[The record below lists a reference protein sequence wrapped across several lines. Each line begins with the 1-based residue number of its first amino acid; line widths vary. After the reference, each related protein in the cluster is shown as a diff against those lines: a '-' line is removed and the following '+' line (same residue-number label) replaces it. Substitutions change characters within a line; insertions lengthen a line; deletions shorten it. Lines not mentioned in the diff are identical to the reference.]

1 VSVLLLCYAILLG
14 NMGTRDMMANAL
26 VHNVVRQMT
35 VLIIPVRLEGTNF
48 GIKKSFDM
56 FLKQVKSMLEIR
68 FALEKIDP
76 SIMTKIIQEVT

>member
-1 VSVLLLCYAILLG
+1 
-14 NMGTRDMMANAL
+14 MGTHDMMVNAL
-26 VHNVVRQMT
+26 VHNVARQMT

-48 GIKKSFDM
+48 GIKNSFGM

-76 SIMTKIIQEVT
+76 SITTKIIQEVT